1 MAGLVR
7 AIPIIGHCAMLIE
20 IAGTSPAMT
29 PRVLLL
35 HQINRGGGNMT
46 VVAAPG
52 LEHRLKREISGDVW
66 FDRFTRGRY
75 ATDASHYQMMP
86 LGVVAPR
93 SVAEAERAIALAR
106 TDGVTVLP
114 RGGGTSQSGQTVNHS
129 LVVDCSKYLNRI
141 LDLDVAGR
149 RCVVEP
155 RILLDDL
162 HPQLKPHGLLFPVD
176 ISAAAPATIGR
187 LAGHNHRR
195 ARTLP
200 YRPPPPTPL
209 AAFTMPWTR
218 PSTS

>member
-1 MAGLVR
+1 MAGLVP

-35 HQINRGGGNMT
+35 HQINRGEGNMT

-93 SVAEAERAIALAR
+93 A
-106 TDGVTVLP
+106 
-114 RGGGTSQSGQTVNHS
+114 
-129 LVVDCSKYLNRI
+129 
-141 LDLDVAGR
+141 
-149 RCVVEP
+149 
-155 RILLDDL
+155 
-162 HPQLKPHGLLFPVD
+162 
-176 ISAAAPATIGR
+176 
-187 LAGHNHRR
+187 
-195 ARTLP
+195 
-200 YRPPPPTPL
+200 
-209 AAFTMPWTR
+209 
-218 PSTS
+218 